1 MGMMQDAF
9 AALKAINQAGNI
21 IKSDKEVSNDL
32 QSFLTEVS
40 QQINAVSAN
49 PAANVSLKQAFNDVA
64 GLLPAGREFARDGKL
79 SIGTMIGLLK
89 NKGKFE
95 KSIDTL
101 AKAVEAGDPV
111 ANGFVDTL
119 ASSKALIRI
128 AARTDGKVF
137 RVEDGQD
144 GKGVV
149 HILLSVP
156 GIPSSFSLCQADYAE
171 FKAFMKGGDN
181 PQPPKGPSL

>member
-21 IKSDKEVSNDL
+21 IKSDREVSNDL

-40 QQINAVSAN
+40 KEINAAAAN
-49 PAANVSLKQAFNDVA
+49 PAADSSLKQAFNNVA
-64 GLLPAGREFARDGKL
+64 GLLPAGREFAREGKL

-89 NKGKFE
+89 NKGKYE
-95 KSIDTL
+95 KSIETL
-101 AKAVEAGDPV
+101 GKAVEAGDPV

-119 ASSKALIRI
+119 ASSKALIRV

-137 RVEDGQD
+137 HVQD
-144 GKGVV
+144 GPDGTGIVNV
-149 HILLSVP
+149 LLSVP
-156 GIPSSFSLCQADYAE
+156 GIPGSFSLCQKDYAE
-171 FKAFMKGGDN
+171 FKAFMDAGKN
-181 PQPPKGPSL
+181 PPPKGPGL